1 MTMDNDLHVFFQL
14 TPMGA
19 AYLKGHHGLARF
31 MLDIPQVNVDFQDEE
46 GSNLYGSPMLNILV
60 DTF

>member
-1 MTMDNDLHVFFQL
+1 
-14 TPMGA
+14 MGA

-46 GSNLYGSPMLNILV
+46 GNLYCCFVPFYVDLLWEALV
-60 DTF
+60 TPPF